1 MKQVKTLIH
10 PKQIL
15 TMTGELL
22 NDYSLAVE
30 GGLFVGIVPTLEAK
44 TQFTAQEEYSLPTH
58 VLMPGLI
65 NAHTHVSMNLLKG
78 LADDLKLLAWL
89 QNHIWPAEA
98 AVISPE
104 FVKDGALLAM
114 AELIRGGVTC
124 FNDNYFYMDEL
135 AEVVNE
141 VGMRA
146 VLAECFFK
154 FSTPW
159 SPNPE
164 VAFERMERLI
174 AFCKTTETITPAIF
188 PHAPYSTDIP
198 LLEKISA
205 FAKKHDLIIH
215 THLLESQTEIN
226 EYIDEHKCRPLDLWN
241 KLGLIGPKTVAVHM
255 TYVNDEDMKI
265 IRIQKAHVVNCPE
278 SNMKLASK
286 VSPVQKMLNMGIN
299 VALGTDGAASNNDLD
314 MFGEMKS
321 AAFLSKVWTDD
332 PESLNAKT
340 VLEMA
345 TLNGAKA
352 LQLADKVGTI
362 EIGKALDA
370 IAVDMDTI
378 ETLPC
383 FNPVSQLVYATPRN
397 QVTHVW
403 VNGKILMD
411 NRKLTT
417 IDEAAL
423 KKKAYAWQDKLKVYA
438 KAYGH

>member
-1 MKQVKTLIH
+1 MKAVTTLIH
-10 PKQIL
+10 PKQIH

-30 GGLFVGIVPTLEAK
+30 GSLIVGIIPTKEAK
-44 TQFTAQEEYSLPTH
+44 TQFSAKQEYSLPTH

-65 NAHTHVSMNLLKG
+65 NAHTHTSMNLVKG

-98 AVISPE
+98 ATISPE
-104 FVKDGALLAM
+104 FVRDGALLAM

-124 FNDNYFYMDEL
+124 FLDDYHYVDER
-135 AEVVNE
+135 AIVVDQ

-146 VLAECFFK
+146 FLSEPIFK
-154 FSTPW
+154 FSMPW
-159 SPNPE
+159 NLNEDASL
-164 VAFERMERLI
+164 ARTERLI
-174 AFCKTTETITPAIF
+174 DFCKSSKTVYPALF
-188 PHAPYSTDIP
+188 PHAPYSTTLPI
-198 LLEKISA
+198 LEKA
-205 FAKKHDLIIH
+205 AVFARKHDLLIH
-215 THLLESQTEIN
+215 SHLLESQTEIN
-226 EYIDEHKCRPLDLWN
+226 EYLAEYKRRPIDVWN
-241 KLGLIGPKTVAVHM
+241 EIGLIGPKTIAVHM
-255 TYVNDEDMKI
+255 THVNDEDLEI
-265 IRIQKAHVVNCPE
+265 IRLQKAHIAHCPE
-278 SNMKLASK
+278 SNMKLASR
-286 VSPVQKMLNMGIN
+286 VAPVQKMLEMGIN

-321 AAFLSKVWTDD
+321 AAFLSKVTTDD

-345 TLNGAKA
+345 TINGAKA
-352 LQLADKVGTI
+352 LHLADKIGSI
-362 EIGKALDA
+362 ELGKVLDVIA
-370 IAVDMDTI
+370 IDMDTI
-378 ETLPC
+378 ETIPC

-417 IDEAAL
+417 IDEEAL
-423 KKKAYAWQDKLKVYA
+423 KKKAYTWKENLLKFSS
-438 KAYGH
+438 H